1 MAQSLA
7 LLVQVSEHNH
17 HPLQAARVR
26 RKVTRALRAALQPH
40 RRAISEA
47 ASCRDLIES
56 ILGFVDK

>member
-17 HPLQAARVR
+17 HLLQAARVR
-26 RKVTRALRAALQPH
+26 RKVTRALRAALQLH
-40 RRAISEA
+40 RRAINEA
-47 ASCRDLIES
+47 ASRSYLIES